1 MMMNKV
7 VVENIDAFLR
17 QLQDPTIRIEEL
29 VHQHTDASVTIDLVG
44 LVDRVIEVCGEGERI
59 THIPS
64 HRTSVVG
71 DPHQLALAIVS
82 LMYVATAGPPIGS
95 LLDVRTARIGS
106 RAQVMVTV
114 NTTAAKRSKGL
125 SVARRLVR
133 NQGGDIVVTTG
144 PGVTRYCVDMPAS
157 IRSITG
163 SISVLLVDD
172 SIDQL
177 MALSELLQHDGLTI
191 HVATSGADALA
202 RIHGAMPDVVVS
214 DVDLPDMSGIDVI
227 RRARQQRPQIRT
239 VLVSGYPS
247 NHPAVAGMLS
257 EVSAYFSKPVNI
269 DELLEVVVPACR
281 GLDS

>member
-1 MMMNKV
+1 MMNKV
-7 VVENIDAFLR
+7 LVENIDAFLR
-17 QLQDPTIRIEEL
+17 QLQDPTTRIEQL
-29 VHQHTDASVTIDLVG
+29 VHHDGEKAVAVDLVG

-59 THIPS
+59 THIS
-64 HRTSVVG
+64 AQRAGVIG
-71 DPHQLALAIVS
+71 DPQQLALAIVS

-95 LLDVRTARIGS
+95 LLDVRTTRIGG

-125 SVARRLVR
+125 SVARGLIRK
-133 NQGGDIVVTTG
+133 QGGDLLVTTG
-144 PGVTRYCVDMPAS
+144 PGVTRYCVDMPATFKTS
-157 IRSITG
+157 DVQ
-163 SISVLLVDD
+163 ISVLLVDD

-177 MALSELLQHDGLTI
+177 LALSELLQHDGLTI

-202 RIHGAMPDVVVS
+202 RLHGASPDVVVS

-227 RRARQQRPQIRT
+227 RRARLQRPQIRT

-257 EVSAYFSKPVNI
+257 EVSAYFSKPVDI
-269 DELLEVVVPACR
+269 DELLEVVVPT
-281 GLDS
+281 GSSLDS

>member
-1 MMMNKV
+1 MMNKV
-7 VVENIDAFLR
+7 LGENIDAFLR
-17 QLQDPTIRIEEL
+17 QLQDPTILVEEL
-29 VHQHTDASVTIDLVG
+29 VHQEADAPVSIDLVG

-64 HRTSVVG
+64 HRTAVTA
-71 DPHQLALAIVS
+71 DPQQLALAIVS

-114 NTTAAKRSKGL
+114 NTTAARSSRGL
-125 SVARRLVR
+125 SVARRLLHGH
-133 NQGGDIVVTTG
+133 GGDVLVTTG
-144 PGVTRYCVDMPAS
+144 PGVTRYCIDLPVSTKTID
-157 IRSITG
+157 G
-163 SISVLLVDD
+163 CISVLLVDD

-202 RIHGAMPDVVVS
+202 RIHGAMPDVVIS

-227 RRARQQRPQIRT
+227 RRARLQRPHIRT

-257 EVSAYFSKPVNI
+257 EVSAYFSKPVDI
-269 DELLEVVVPACR
+269 DQLLEVVVPASRC
-281 GLDS
+281 LDS

>member
-1 MMMNKV
+1 MMNKV

-17 QLQDPTIRIEEL
+17 RLQDPTICVEEL
-29 VHQHTDASVTIDLVG
+29 VHPQDDAPISIDLVG

-64 HRTSVVG
+64 HRAAVTG
-71 DPHQLALAIVS
+71 DPQQLALALVS

-114 NTTAAKRSKGL
+114 NTTAARSSKGL
-125 SVARRLVR
+125 SAARRLLHGL
-133 NQGGDIVVTTG
+133 GGDVLVTTG
-144 PGVTRYCVDMPAS
+144 PGITRYCIDLPVATKTID
-157 IRSITG
+157 G
-163 SISVLLVDD
+163 CISVLLVDD
-172 SIDQL
+172 SMDQL

-191 HVATSGADALA
+191 HLATSGADALA
-202 RIHGAMPDVVVS
+202 RMPGAMPDVVVS

-227 RRARQQRPQIRT
+227 RYARLQRPQIRT

-247 NHPAVAGMLS
+247 THPAVAGMLS
-257 EVSAYFSKPVNI
+257 EVSAYFSKPVDI
-269 DELLEVVVPACR
+269 DQLLEVVVPTSRC
-281 GLDS
+281 LDS